1 MGKKD
6 TKQKDVT
13 TKGNYTLGSK
23 AAQHAYGELDDFL
36 DQIKMKVEKVE
47 R

>member
-6 TKQKDVT
+6 KQKDAT
-13 TKGNYTLGSK
+13 TKTNYTLGSK

-36 DQIKMKVEKVE
+36 D
-47 R
+47 